1 LSAQLDGLT
10 VTLFLAALSVLPL
23 IVVTTTAFLKIVIV
37 LLITRNAIG
46 VQQVPP
52 SIAVYGIAMM
62 LTAFVMAPTLQSVAN
77 SVSQALQERPQSNWQ
92 RTVSQTVE
100 PLRLF
105 MLKYSKR
112 EDREE
117 FVERARKLWPPEQA
131 AQAKQDDFF
140 VLVPAFMIAEIQAAF
155 EMGFLISIP
164 FLVVDLIVSNL
175 LLALGMQM
183 VSPMTISLP
192 LKLFLFVAV
201 DGWGKL
207 LRSLLDSYL

>member
-1 LSAQLDGLT
+1 VSPQLDGLT

-23 IVVTTTAFLKIVIV
+23 IAVTTTAFLKIVIV

-52 SIAVYGIAMM
+52 SIAMYGIAMM
-62 LTAFVMAPTLQSVAN
+62 MTAFVMAPTLQSVAT
-77 SVSQALQERPQSNWQ
+77 SVSQAMQERPQPGWQ
-92 RTVSQTVE
+92 QTASRTVE

-105 MLKYSKR
+105 MLKYSKL
-112 EDREE
+112 EDREQ
-117 FVERARKLWPPEQA
+117 FLDRARKLWPPEQA
-131 AQAKQDDFF
+131 AQAKNDDFF

-155 EMGFLISIP
+155 EMGFLIYIP
-164 FLVVDLIVSNL
+164 FLVVDLLVSNL

-201 DGWGKL
+201 EGWGKL
-207 LRSLLDSYL
+207 LRALLDSYL

>member
-1 LSAQLDGLT
+1 MSAQLDGLT

-155 EMGFLISIP
+155 EMGFLIYIP

>member
-155 EMGFLISIP
+155 EMGFLIYIP